1 MELARR
7 AGLAALEAEGV
18 GGEAEA
24 AVVLVGDGEIA
35 AYNQRWLGREGPT
48 DVIAFAAREGVAGE
62 AAEAARAEPLDLGD
76 VFVSV
81 DRARSQAAEYGCT
94 LEEEVARLVVHGV
107 LHLLGWDDTGE
118 EDARRMSERTEAI
131 LAGLFGGAREGR

>member
-18 GGEAEA
+18 GGEA
-24 AVVLVGDGEIA
+24 AVVLVGDEEIA
-35 AYNQRWLGREGPT
+35 AYNRRWLGREGPT
-48 DVIAFAAREGVAGE
+48 DVIAFAAREGEEVPGG
-62 AAEAARAEPLDLGD
+62 AAEVARAEPLDLGD

-94 LEEEVARLVVHGV
+94 LEEEIARLVVHGM

-118 EDARRMSERTEAI
+118 EDARRMSGRTEAI
-131 LAGLFGGAREGR
+131 LAGLFGGARKGR